1 MTPQLPPTWQG
12 FFAQTAASIPPTA
25 AGQPPTPPFV
35 PVRRLYGGYTI
46 GSPANAA
53 GAVPPARPRPPV
65 EMRPTPPEPRR
76 RALEL
81 AWLTCQMPE
90 PMREAAIFNLRQTLD
105 WRAQQ
110 CKLLKAPKRPV
121 AWTRFGPRGERL
133 WPRRA
138 LTVRKLLKRE
148 ARESIRLLE
157 GTQPH
162 LERNHLLAMRGARLG
177 QLCVDLEE
185 RGLDA
190 LEALRCELTWL
201 WE

>member
-1 MTPQLPPTWQG
+1 MMPQFPSTWQR
-12 FFAQTAASIPPTA
+12 FFAQPAASIPPVA
-25 AGQPPTPPFV
+25 AGQPPIPSFV

-46 GSPANAA
+46 GSPTNAA
-53 GAVPPARPRPPV
+53 GAAPPV
-65 EMRPTPPEPRR
+65 EMRPTPPEPPR

-90 PMREAAIFNLRQTLD
+90 HMREPAAENLRQTLN
-105 WRAQQ
+105 WRAQH
-110 CKLLKAPKRPV
+110 CKPLKAPKRLV
-121 AWTRFGPRGERL
+121 VWTRFGPRGERL

-138 LTVRKLLKRE
+138 LTVRKLLQRE

-177 QLCVDLEE
+177 QLCMDLEE
-185 RGLDA
+185 RGIDP
-190 LEALRCELTWL
+190 LETLRWELTAL